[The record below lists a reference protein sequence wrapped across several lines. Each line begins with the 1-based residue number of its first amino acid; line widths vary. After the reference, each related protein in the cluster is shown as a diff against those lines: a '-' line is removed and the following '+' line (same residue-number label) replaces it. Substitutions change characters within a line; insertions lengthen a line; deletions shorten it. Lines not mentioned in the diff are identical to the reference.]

1 MDRAALEALGREE
14 LVVEARRF
22 GVKRPEVMTRVELVD
37 EVLRL
42 GTPNPVERK
51 QVRGWLGVA
60 RDLLAS
66 AVERGLNL
74 PDAAAMIRGDVRFVP
89 LHPEQPPVATVT
101 LAEIYGAQGHFDR
114 ALGMLD
120 EVLERESDH
129 EIARRLRARLLAGR
143 DGKRAKEPK
152 PSEASGEAGGRAQRA
167 SEASG
172 EADPA
177 TQSPER
183 VAARAAED
191 APDAET
197 LPPAPDPETL
207 PPVQAAA
214 PEVEEATDPAT
225 LPPAAPDADEPDHA
239 TLMPARPE
247 PGVLAEDEPDHPTLM
262 PARPEPGELAEDEPD
277 HPTLMPA
284 RPDVAVLGYDELE
297 QETLIPAASAPA
309 EDESLTPSDADGAGA
324 VAASATDVAISADA
338 PPAVVE
344 TPSESAVVF
353 ERTGAATAS
362 VYFEVGDVVAAA
374 GQAIVLRV
382 VEHRFRAAGV
392 ERVERDLPVTERRG
406 TATIADLESGSV
418 LRAALGRKWDGEF
431 RAAAV
436 GAEVRV
442 ASEGVDVTWAPRR
455 NVDYAAVA
463 GRSGLG
469 PRVDA

>member
-172 EADPA
+172 AADPA

-247 PGVLAEDEPDHPTLM
+247 PGV
-262 PARPEPGELAEDEPD
+262 LAEDEPD